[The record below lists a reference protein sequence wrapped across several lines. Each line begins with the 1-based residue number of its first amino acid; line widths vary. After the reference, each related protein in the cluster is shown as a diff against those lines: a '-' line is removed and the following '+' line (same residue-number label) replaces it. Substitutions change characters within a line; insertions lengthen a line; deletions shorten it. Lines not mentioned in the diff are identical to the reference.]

1 MTTMIA
7 EVYDAFVAAGTP
19 EEKARRASEAVA
31 AFETR
36 FSDLGGRIDR
46 VEGRLNTVVW
56 MCGINV
62 TIGLLVLGKL
72 LAFPLH

>member
-1 MTTMIA
+1 MIA

-19 EEKARRASEAVA
+19 DDKARRASEAVA

-36 FSDLGGRIDR
+36 FSDLGSRIER

>member
-7 EVYDAFVAAGTP
+7 EVYDAFVAAGAP
-19 EEKARRASEAVA
+19 DEKARQASEAVA
-31 AFETR
+31 AFKTR
-36 FSDLGGRIDR
+36 LSELDGRIDR

-72 LAFPLH
+72 LALLLH